1 MTAKD
6 AIPQSQGTDMRIL
19 NKPTIISALIIFLFI
34 VPIISPRYQGLNPA
48 VFAEEL
54 WQQEFM
60 DICSKTDGAM
70 SLLKDELKTLLQRG
84 DKLRPVVDSLE
95 ETPRKIYLKRLQK
108 CMNLYSFVL
117 ESKDTDKK
125 Q

>member
-1 MTAKD
+1 
-6 AIPQSQGTDMRIL
+6 
-19 NKPTIISALIIFLFI
+19 
-34 VPIISPRYQGLNPA
+34 
-48 VFAEEL
+48 
-54 WQQEFM
+54 M

>member
-1 MTAKD
+1 
-6 AIPQSQGTDMRIL
+6 
-19 NKPTIISALIIFLFI
+19 
-34 VPIISPRYQGLNPA
+34 
-48 VFAEEL
+48 
-54 WQQEFM
+54 
-60 DICSKTDGAM
+60 M